1 MNTNRDMSGSC
12 GRGRFRPGG
21 WRTLLLSLC
30 LLAVA
35 CAEPSAD
42 GFGGTAGD
50 EAVVRLTI
58 SLPQAEL
65 PVGRERAAT
74 RSEEAENLISTVRV
88 LVFEEVDGRYLYRY
102 MSEGERLQV
111 TGSTTS
117 FEAKLTGTDKTVKLL
132 IAGNYGD
139 AFANYAPAAGS
150 DEATVRSG
158 LGCSF
163 AGLTGNLPMYGEV
176 TLPNGLVP
184 GVENRFDIRMLRA
197 VARVDVEKELDAD
210 SRSFRIA
217 SVAVYR
223 PNDRIQ
229 IAPNRLASADTPQVT
244 EPSVPPGAG
253 KSPVPVGVA
262 AAEADPSAV
271 GGIYVPEAAGETDA
285 AAQLSDATCIV
296 VGGYYDG
303 ASELSYYRIDF
314 NPGVEGHPFG
324 QVLRNHKYVFR
335 IKKVTG
341 TGWSDAASAA
351 ENRAT
356 SIVAQVEAWEDFT
369 TEMYFDGDNY
379 LGVSSRTLTLG
390 YVAGKSG
397 RVDVQATVP
406 YTIQWLDASGVP
418 TGTAVT
424 GVGTTLTGNSNFT
437 VSIGRDAGA
446 DDAVSYLLF
455 TASQDNRTDRN
466 VVSRLRVSGGRWTF
480 DITVTQENPSLYK
493 DRIIRVLS
501 VHEIG
506 SLGTGTPSSASGMAL
521 RRILD
526 NTKNFSPT
534 GTVVVG
540 GFAFTEVSNVEMQA
554 VSTGVL
560 EIFNSIKRIIN
571 AQDVIYLT
579 YNTAI
584 SDELAQ
590 AVLAW
595 LRADTGRVLI
605 VGTDTEATNAKLRQY
620 LTSDGTWKY
629 YYQNNIGG
637 NFKRAA
643 QTDANRRFF
652 MTPFGQVAENAVVS
666 RADNYA
672 AYCSDYPSAV
682 TPLLVST
689 AAGQEKTLSVGVNQ
703 TSRIVYLGDANL
715 NQNGSLSTQANA
727 TGTVTT
733 DFDRLTAN
741 LWAWIV
747 EQVCQNG

>member
-1 MNTNRDMSGSC
+1 M
-12 GRGRFRPGG
+12 
-21 WRTLLLSLC
+21 
-30 LLAVA
+30 
-35 CAEPSAD
+35 
-42 GFGGTAGD
+42 
-50 EAVVRLTI
+50 VRLTI

-369 TEMYFDGDNY
+369 TEMYFEGDNY
-379 LGVSSRTLTLG
+379 LGVSARSVSLG
-390 YVAGKSG
+390 YVAGKTA

-406 YTIQWLDASGVP
+406 YSVRWLDASGVP
-418 TGTAVT
+418 TGGEVLENGSFSVA
-424 GVGTTLTGNSNFT
+424 
-437 VSIGRDAGA
+437 IGRDAGA
-446 DDAVSYLLF
+446 GETLSYLSFSAL
-455 TASQDNRTDRN
+455 ADNRTDRD
-466 VVSRLRVSGGRWTF
+466 VTARLRVTGGRWTF
-480 DITVTQENPSLYK
+480 DIAVTQGNPSQFRT
-493 DRIIRVLS
+493 RIVRVLS
-501 VHEIG
+501 VQEIG
-506 SLGTGTPSSASGMAL
+506 DLGTNTPTSASGLPM

-526 NTKNFSPT
+526 NAKNFSPG
-534 GTVVVG
+534 GTVVIG
-540 GFAFTEVSNVEMQA
+540 GFSFSEASRAEMQA
-554 VSTGVL
+554 TGTGSAADK
-560 EIFNSIKRIIN
+560 EIFRSMQATIG

-579 YNTAI
+579 YNTPI
-584 SDELAQ
+584 SNELAQ
-590 AVLAW
+590 VVLAW
-595 LRADTGRVLI
+595 LRAAPGRVLI
-605 VGTDTEATNAKLRQY
+605 VGTDTDTSNAQLRQY

-629 YYQNNIGG
+629 YYRNNLGG
-637 NFKRAA
+637 QFRRAA
-643 QTDANRRFF
+643 RTDANARFF
-652 MTPFGQVAENAVVS
+652 TMPFGTVAENAPVV
-666 RADNYA
+666 RADDYA
-672 AYCSDYPSAV
+672 AYCSDYPSRV
-682 TPLLVST
+682 TPLVVSDVS
-689 AAGQEKTLSVGVNQ
+689 GQGGTLIVGVNG
-703 TSRIVYLGDANL
+703 TDRIVYLGDA
-715 NQNGSLSTQANA
+715 SLHQYNRLSSQANA
-727 TGTVTT
+727 DGTVTT
-733 DFDRLTAN
+733 DFDRLMAN

-747 EQVCQNG
+747 ERVCGAG

>member
-1 MNTNRDMSGSC
+1 
-12 GRGRFRPGG
+12 
-21 WRTLLLSLC
+21 
-30 LLAVA
+30 
-35 CAEPSAD
+35 
-42 GFGGTAGD
+42 
-50 EAVVRLTI
+50 
-58 SLPQAEL
+58 
-65 PVGRERAAT
+65 
-74 RSEEAENLISTVRV
+74 
-88 LVFEEVDGRYLYRY
+88 
-102 MSEGERLQV
+102 
-111 TGSTTS
+111 
-117 FEAKLTGTDKTVKLL
+117 
-132 IAGNYGD
+132 
-139 AFANYAPAAGS
+139 
-150 DEATVRSG
+150 
-158 LGCSF
+158 
-163 AGLTGNLPMYGEV
+163 
-176 TLPNGLVP
+176 
-184 GVENRFDIRMLRA
+184 
-197 VARVDVEKELDAD
+197 
-210 SRSFRIA
+210 
-217 SVAVYR
+217 
-223 PNDRIQ
+223 
-229 IAPNRLASADTPQVT
+229 
-244 EPSVPPGAG
+244 
-253 KSPVPVGVA
+253 
-262 AAEADPSAV
+262 
-271 GGIYVPEAAGETDA
+271 
-285 AAQLSDATCIV
+285 
-296 VGGYYDG
+296 
-303 ASELSYYRIDF
+303 
-314 NPGVEGHPFG
+314 
-324 QVLRNHKYVFR
+324 
-335 IKKVTG
+335 
-341 TGWSDAASAA
+341 
-351 ENRAT
+351 
-356 SIVAQVEAWEDFT
+356 
-369 TEMYFDGDNY
+369 MYFDGDNY

-652 MTPFGQVAENAVVS
+652 TTPFGQVAENAVVS

-682 TPLLVST
+682 TP
-689 AAGQEKTLSVGVNQ
+689 AGQHGCRTGEDALCRCQSDIPNRLPRRCRSEPERQSQHPGECNRYGDDGFRPADGQSLGVD
-703 TSRIVYLGDANL
+703 SG
-715 NQNGSLSTQANA
+715 
-727 TGTVTT
+727 TGVSERMMRPAAVRRFSGTA
-733 DFDRLTAN
+733 DRGN
-741 LWAWIV
+741 VINFR
-747 EQVCQNG
+747 Q

>member
-1 MNTNRDMSGSC
+1 MSGSC

-58 SLPQAEL
+58 SLPRAEL

-74 RSEEAENLISTVRV
+74 RSKEAENLISTVRV

-424 GVGTTLTGNSNFT
+424 GVGATLTGNSNFT

-652 MTPFGQVAENAVVS
+652 TLGMGTRRYEGSLFGVGLSYGYMWSIGKRWHVEATIGVGYVS
-666 RADNYA
+666 LEYDEYVWKQCGRFLGHGRN
-672 AYCSDYPSAV
+672 S
-682 TPLLVST
+682 
-689 AAGQEKTLSVGVNQ
+689 
-703 TSRIVYLGDANL
+703 YLGPTKI
-715 NQNGSLSTQANA
+715 GVSFSYT
-727 TGTVTT
+727 
-733 DFDRLTAN
+733 
-741 LWAWIV
+741 IM
-747 EQVCQNG
+747 

>member
-1 MNTNRDMSGSC
+1 MNTNKNNDMSGSC

-21 WRTLLLSLC
+21 WRALLLSLC

-210 SRSFRIA
+210 SRSFWIA
-217 SVAVYR
+217 GVAVYR

-285 AAQLSDATCIV
+285 AAQLSDVTCIV

-493 DRIIRVLS
+493 D
-501 VHEIG
+501 
-506 SLGTGTPSSASGMAL
+506 
-521 RRILD
+521 
-526 NTKNFSPT
+526 
-534 GTVVVG
+534 
-540 GFAFTEVSNVEMQA
+540 
-554 VSTGVL
+554 
-560 EIFNSIKRIIN
+560 
-571 AQDVIYLT
+571 
-579 YNTAI
+579 
-584 SDELAQ
+584 
-590 AVLAW
+590 
-595 LRADTGRVLI
+595 
-605 VGTDTEATNAKLRQY
+605 
-620 LTSDGTWKY
+620 
-629 YYQNNIGG
+629 
-637 NFKRAA
+637 
-643 QTDANRRFF
+643 
-652 MTPFGQVAENAVVS
+652 
-666 RADNYA
+666 
-672 AYCSDYPSAV
+672 
-682 TPLLVST
+682 
-689 AAGQEKTLSVGVNQ
+689 
-703 TSRIVYLGDANL
+703 
-715 NQNGSLSTQANA
+715 
-727 TGTVTT
+727 
-733 DFDRLTAN
+733 
-741 LWAWIV
+741 
-747 EQVCQNG
+747 

>member
-1 MNTNRDMSGSC
+1 M
-12 GRGRFRPGG
+12 
-21 WRTLLLSLC
+21 
-30 LLAVA
+30 
-35 CAEPSAD
+35 PSRR
-42 GFGGTAGD
+42 GGTAGD

-229 IAPNRLASADTPQVT
+229 IAPNRLAS
-244 EPSVPPGAG
+244 
-253 KSPVPVGVA
+253 
-262 AAEADPSAV
+262 EADPSAV

-652 MTPFGQVAENAVVS
+652 TTPFGQVAENAVVS